1 MWGAGKGRKKDGK
14 TRQEQSEGGETERS
28 HTQIDSER
36 SGDQS
41 PAHHFFLFFPSQR
54 WRDAEREMK
63 NHNVSHIDG
72 GNFIKLRSSG
82 V

>member
-1 MWGAGKGRKKDGK
+1 MGGKKKDGK
-14 TRQEQSEGGETERS
+14 TRQEQREEGGETERS
-28 HTQIDSER
+28 HTEIDSER

-41 PAHHFFLFFPSQR
+41 SAHHFVLFFPSQR

>member
-1 MWGAGKGRKKDGK
+1 MGKPGRNRESGATFGLI
-14 TRQEQSEGGETERS
+14 RS
-28 HTQIDSER
+28 RAAIRPPPITFSSR
-36 SGDQS
+36 
-41 PAHHFFLFFPSQR
+41 R
-54 WRDAEREMK
+54 WRDAGREMK

>member
-1 MWGAGKGRKKDGK
+1 MGKPGRNRVREEKQRGATLRL
-14 TRQEQSEGGETERS
+14 
-28 HTQIDSER
+28 IP
-36 SGDQS
+36 SGAAIS
-41 PAHHFFLFFPSQR
+41 PPRPSLLSFFPSQR